1 MGKTSVPLSFV
12 IDESTN
18 LLTIVGR
25 GDFSIG
31 DAFDTAEAIR
41 RSPAFR
47 PGMLTLADLTGAR
60 VKGKTHA
67 LWRLA
72 TRAHALTSS
81 IQVPTKGALVSDDLV
96 VYGVARMYA
105 LLAAT
110 EKQEFMA
117 FRSLEDARRYLGLPA
132 LSGDAAR
139 T

>member
-1 MGKTSVPLSFV
+1 MALSFV
-12 IDESTN
+12 IDESMN

-25 GDFSIG
+25 GSFTVA
-31 DAFDTAEAIR
+31 DAFETAEAIR
-41 RSPAFR
+41 RSPNFR

-60 VKGKTHA
+60 VTGKTHA

-72 TRAHALTSS
+72 TRAHTLTPS
-81 IQVPTKGALVSDDLV
+81 IQSPTKGALVSDDLV

-110 EKQEFMA
+110 DKQEFMA
-117 FRSLEDARRYLGLPA
+117 FRELGDARRYLGLPVVD
-132 LSGDAAR
+132 SVDAR